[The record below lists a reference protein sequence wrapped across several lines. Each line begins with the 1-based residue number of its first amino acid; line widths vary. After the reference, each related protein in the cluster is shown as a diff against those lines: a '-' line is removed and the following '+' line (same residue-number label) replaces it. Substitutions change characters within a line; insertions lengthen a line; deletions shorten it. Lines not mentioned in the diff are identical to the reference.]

1 MKNVSWIVALVVG
14 LIIGFVGG
22 QAWKG
27 RGGAGK
33 VRVEAPAQV
42 AAGAAA
48 QVFRVPIDGSAVKG
62 PADALVTIVES
73 SDFECPFCKRVVP
86 TLKQLEQDYGG
97 KVRFVF
103 KHNPLPMHPRAPAA
117 AQATEAARAQ
127 GGDAKFWEMHD
138 EIFAMTDL
146 SASNLEAAAK
156 RLGLDVARFNADLAA
171 GAANERIEKDQ
182 QLMRSLGANGTP
194 AFFINGRKLSGA
206 RPIGDFKALIDEELE
221 KAQAMVK
228 KGTPAD
234 AVYEAI
240 IAKGAT
246 EPPPP
251 PARAAAPAAPG
262 ADPHAGHDHGA
273 EGPARPSAPPAEQV
287 VYRKVPLRADDPVR
301 GPREAPVTVVLFSD
315 YECPFC
321 ARVEPT
327 LKKLEQEYAGK
338 VRIVFKH
345 LPLPMHQQAKS
356 ASIAAEAA
364 REQGKFWQMHDKL
377 FDTERL
383 SPAVYEQYAK
393 EIGLDVARFNKAM
406 QGEAG
411 KKRVEGDLEL
421 AGQLGV
427 NGTPTMFFNC
437 RQVVGALPME
447 MMKPVVEE
455 ELAKAG
461 KLGKVSKGFY
471 EKACDANMALAAA
484 APPPPR
490 APEAQAQPA
499 PTVVPMDA
507 LGLRADDP
515 AKGSAKAPVT
525 LVLFS
530 DFECPFCSRIEPSL
544 VKVRQEYGDK
554 VRIVWKHQPLPFH
567 QQAVP
572 AAEAAEAAREQ
583 GKFWEMHEKIFANQ
597 QALSAERYG
606 QLAKEIGLDLGKF
619 EAARKSGRGTKRI
632 QEDQAIAQRNG
643 VDGTPT
649 LFVNGEKIVGAVPYE
664 QIKAV
669 IDQKL
674 QKK

>member
-22 QAWKG
+22 QAWTG
-27 RGGAGK
+27 RGGAGGGRI
-33 VRVEAPAQV
+33 RVEAPAQA
-42 AAGAAA
+42 AAGAAE
-48 QVFRVPIDGSAVKG
+48 VYRVPIDGSAVKG

-86 TLKQLEQDYGG
+86 TLKQLEQDYAG

-127 GGDAKFWEMHD
+127 GGDAKFWAMHD
-138 EIFAMTDL
+138 EVFEL
-146 SASNLEAAAK
+146 SELSDANLEAAAK
-156 RLGLDVARFNADLAA
+156 RLGLDVERFKADLAA
-171 GAANERIEKDQ
+171 GAAKDRIEKDQ

-221 KAQAMVK
+221 KARAMVK
-228 KGTPAD
+228 KGTPAGK
-234 AVYEAI
+234 VYEAI
-240 IAKGAT
+240 IASALT
-246 EPPPP
+246 APPPP
-251 PARAAAPAAPG
+251 PARPAAPG
-262 ADPHAGHDHGA
+262 ADPHAGHDHAQAPGA
-273 EGPARPSAPPAEQV
+273 DRPSAPPAEQV

-315 YECPFC
+315 FQCPFC
-321 ARVEPT
+321 QRVEPT
-327 LKKLEQEYAGK
+327 LKQLEQEYAGK
-338 VRIVFKH
+338 VRVVWKH
-345 LPLPMHQQAKS
+345 LPLPMHAQAKP
-356 ASIAAEAA
+356 AAVAAEAA
-364 REQGKFWQMHDKL
+364 REQGKFWQMQAKL
-377 FDTERL
+377 FENIQAL
-383 SPAVYEQYAK
+383 SPDVFERYAK
-393 EIGLDVARFNKAM
+393 ELGLDVARFKKAVGSDAL
-406 QGEAG
+406 Q
-411 KKRVEGDLEL
+411 KRVEDDLQL

-447 MMKPVVEE
+447 MMKPIVDE

-471 EKACDANMALAAA
+471 EKACDANMALAATL
-484 APPPPR
+484 PPPP
-490 APEAQAQPA
+490 APEAQAEPA

-507 LGLRADDP
+507 LGLRKDDP
-515 AKGSAKAPVT
+515 VKGSAKAPVT

-544 VKVRQEYGDK
+544 AKVRQEYGDK

-583 GKFWEMHEKIFANQ
+583 GKFWEMHGKIFANQ
-597 QALSAERYG
+597 QGLSPDRYA
-606 QLAKEIGLDLGKF
+606 QFAKEIGLDVAKF
-619 EAARKSGRGTKRI
+619 EAARKSGRGTTRI
-632 QEDQAIAQRNG
+632 KEDQAIAQRNG